1 MKFSLLAR
9 KDNKDESPPPP
20 PRHRTRTLEVLWPSN
35 SHNYGQC
42 EIKPAMYF
50 GRLPSESACGPDG
63 SVHRLGYVHS
73 VDILLPTMPEA
84 RRRSTIKIKLD
95 KVPLFLVNAFNF
107 INKYGLDCDGL
118 FRREGSHLRLNQN
131 HSLVYMGGA
140 DFPEDFNVH
149 DVCTMVKRF
158 LRSLHEKLL
167 WSDRLIDKL
176 LELAERPNTVTRQDI
191 CSLFEP
197 EYEAIRMEGDK
208 SPNSTH
214 LGTLGY
220 LLRQLQ
226 GISQH
231 EDKTQMS
238 SESLAQVF
246 VPALFGD
253 EMCIT
258 KIKRRPGQ
266 KDDKLRAAKELAK
279 LRGIAVELLILHA
292 QWIGLTCGGRQTRN
306 PQHGSSSVGVPP
318 RRRNT
323 PIVKRSVCKP
333 AARPVSEGKCS
344 ANSFPLDHPIRT
356 KPTKRS
362 KDEKTASKRKS
373 SAIQGFITGISDRL
387 LGRSPTRVISADPA
401 TAQEVSNVRSSKPV
415 TSERRTTRRPIFR
428 SSPRHLLFEESP
440 PRPEKSASNQSYN
453 TRSQPGSNASSRQAS
468 SSTLASS
475 QHSNARAQPSSSIP
489 RLLKRNDQDA
499 ILRRDS
505 GKKRGETSPPRGN
518 KILRNNSGPLLEEE
532 PFGPARKVRSSSSQ
546 TTSVTFKT
554 RPNAVRSSN
563 MNTQPYRLQF
573 PQQEFLTEVSAIQEQ
588 RHGTAT
594 VGETIVV
601 TPSVRSPPIELQ
613 TDAPPTPPPTIL
625 YTTQPIS
632 TTSTRLVASSY
643 VSKAVA
649 AFSQP
654 IPSKEKT
661 SRAGV
666 PVPRGRRSQTCPVSR
681 IPSYRRASMAKKDAS
696 PPEDNNGHAVLE
708 EKSFAPT
715 SPQKLSLSR
724 LHYMASPSS
733 LQQKTIN
740 EAKQKQQ
747 SQRSPSNPQ
756 VHTLRREMRKSSD
769 KALSKTSRGASSR
782 ERRSRLSRDSR
793 RMPNE
798 PFVEMKE
805 MEAVIVGSQSAEEFN
820 KNFSNQFVHRPSI
833 AFLSSKALVTER
845 RKHFDTPAGS
855 APLPPPPPNQWD
867 NLKIAR
873 ARRDGNFSNSSAC

>member
-176 LELAERPNTVTRQDI
+176 LELAERPNT
-191 CSLFEP
+191 
-197 EYEAIRMEGDK
+197 
-208 SPNSTH
+208 
-214 LGTLGY
+214 
-220 LLRQLQ
+220 
-226 GISQH
+226 ISQH

-401 TAQEVSNVRSSKPV
+401 
-415 TSERRTTRRPIFR
+415 
-428 SSPRHLLFEESP
+428 
-440 PRPEKSASNQSYN
+440 SYN

-475 QHSNARAQPSSSIP
+475 QHSNAR
-489 RLLKRNDQDA
+489 
-499 ILRRDS
+499 
-505 GKKRGETSPPRGN
+505 
-518 KILRNNSGPLLEEE
+518 
-532 PFGPARKVRSSSSQ
+532 
-546 TTSVTFKT
+546 
-554 RPNAVRSSN
+554 
-563 MNTQPYRLQF
+563 
-573 PQQEFLTEVSAIQEQ
+573 Q

-654 IPSKEKT
+654 IPSKE
-661 SRAGV
+661 
-666 PVPRGRRSQTCPVSR
+666 
-681 IPSYRRASMAKKDAS
+681 
-696 PPEDNNGHAVLE
+696 
-708 EKSFAPT
+708 
-715 SPQKLSLSR
+715 
-724 LHYMASPSS
+724 
-733 LQQKTIN
+733 
-740 EAKQKQQ
+740 
-747 SQRSPSNPQ
+747 
-756 VHTLRREMRKSSD
+756 
-769 KALSKTSRGASSR
+769 
-782 ERRSRLSRDSR
+782 
-793 RMPNE
+793 
-798 PFVEMKE
+798 
-805 MEAVIVGSQSAEEFN
+805 
-820 KNFSNQFVHRPSI
+820 
-833 AFLSSKALVTER
+833 
-845 RKHFDTPAGS
+845 
-855 APLPPPPPNQWD
+855 
-867 NLKIAR
+867 
-873 ARRDGNFSNSSAC
+873 

>member
-9 KDNKDESPPPP
+9 KDNKDESPPPT

-50 GRLPSESACGPDG
+50 GRLPSESACGSDG
-63 SVHRLGYVHS
+63 SVHRLGY
-73 VDILLPTMPEA
+73 
-84 RRRSTIKIKLD
+84 
-95 KVPLFLVNAFNF
+95 
-107 INKYGLDCDGL
+107 
-118 FRREGSHLRLNQN
+118 
-131 HSLVYMGGA
+131 LVYMGGA
-140 DFPEDFNVH
+140 DLPEDFNVH

-158 LRSLHEKLL
+158 LRSLQEKLL

-176 LELAERPNTVTRQDI
+176 LELAERPNTVTRLDI

-231 EDKTQMS
+231 EHKTQMS

-266 KDDKLRAAKELAK
+266 KDDKLRAARELAK
-279 LRGIAVELLILHA
+279 LRGIAVE
-292 QWIGLTCGGRQTRN
+292 
-306 PQHGSSSVGVPP
+306 QHELP
-318 RRRNT
+318 
-323 PIVKRSVCKP
+323 
-333 AARPVSEGKCS
+333 
-344 ANSFPLDHPIRT
+344 RT
-356 KPTKRS
+356 K
-362 KDEKTASKRKS
+362 
-373 SAIQGFITGISDRL
+373 
-387 LGRSPTRVISADPA
+387 
-401 TAQEVSNVRSSKPV
+401 
-415 TSERRTTRRPIFR
+415 
-428 SSPRHLLFEESP
+428 
-440 PRPEKSASNQSYN
+440 
-453 TRSQPGSNASSRQAS
+453 
-468 SSTLASS
+468 TL
-475 QHSNARAQPSSSIP
+475 QAQPSSSIP

-518 KILRNNSGPLLEEE
+518 K
-532 PFGPARKVRSSSSQ
+532 
-546 TTSVTFKT
+546 
-554 RPNAVRSSN
+554 
-563 MNTQPYRLQF
+563 
-573 PQQEFLTEVSAIQEQ
+573 Q

-601 TPSVRSPPIELQ
+601 TPSVRSPPTEELQ

-625 YTTQPIS
+625 YTTQQIS

-724 LHYMASPSS
+724 LHYMASPS
-733 LQQKTIN
+733 
-740 EAKQKQQ
+740 
-747 SQRSPSNPQ
+747 
-756 VHTLRREMRKSSD
+756 V
-769 KALSKTSRGASSR
+769 
-782 ERRSRLSRDSR
+782 
-793 RMPNE
+793 
-798 PFVEMKE
+798 F
-805 MEAVIVGSQSAEEFN
+805 
-820 KNFSNQFVHRPSI
+820 
-833 AFLSSKALVTER
+833 
-845 RKHFDTPAGS
+845 
-855 APLPPPPPNQWD
+855 
-867 NLKIAR
+867 
-873 ARRDGNFSNSSAC
+873 